1 MAGNAITVTVDDALL
16 AELRELAAST
26 GRDEAEVV
34 EDAVRRHL
42 ASRHG
47 LQTVLARM
55 QESGDTDEAEAL
67 ADAYD
72 ELGSEPLRYRIR
84 R

>member
-26 GRDEAEVV
+26 GRNETEVV

-42 ASRHG
+42 ASRRG
-47 LQTVLARM
+47 LQTVLARL
-55 QESGDTDEAEAL
+55 QESGDLDDAEAL

-72 ELGSEPLRYRIR
+72 ELHALRRGA
-84 R
+84 